1 MQIDWTT
8 LAIQAINIAILIWL
22 LGRFFW
28 RPVSEMIAQRRMLA
42 AQTLADAEAKRQQA
56 DASLAEIAR
65 TRAGF
70 AQERSAL
77 LDAAQTDAAALLE
90 AKREET
96 RQLVQ
101 SMLAQAHAA
110 QETYRAD
117 AEAGWESNARDLAVS
132 IAARLAARL
141 SGEAVQ
147 EVFLSWLVAAIRALP
162 EATRVAVAS
171 AETAVDVISA
181 AQLSPEATAEATRH
195 IAAAFGGA
203 IRLNFRVDAA
213 LIAGLELS
221 APHLVLRNSWQA
233 DLAQIA
239 AGLTHAS

>member
-70 AQERSAL
+70 AQERSAM

-132 IAARLAARL
+132 IAARLSARL
-141 SGEAVQ
+141 SGEAV
-147 EVFLSWLVAAIRALP
+147 
-162 EATRVAVAS
+162 TRVEGRSGMGMFSNVQ
-171 AETAVDVISA
+171 T
-181 AQLSPEATAEATRH
+181 TRAPAKEPSKARQ
-195 IAAAFGGA
+195 I
-203 IRLNFRVDAA
+203 LDAA
-213 LIAGLELS
+213 KARQDMKRQSRWVKKSQG
-221 APHLVLRNSWQA
+221 VYGQ
-233 DLAQIA
+233 
-239 AGLTHAS
+239 